1 MGMLASLKRFFAPQP
16 IADLAALQQFLE
28 SRAAYLVQKSITE
41 YSQARAGVLFSTLM
55 REPIYIEGYE
65 RARWLSYPAAISM
78 VTEMAEGSLRE
89 RSGSAPGAL
98 DRGLLKLVD
107 AILAQY
113 PGPSGLGED
122 FWREAADRVTRD
134 LAQAALGPPRAVQNI
149 PMIRSKEIY
158 DVLPVNDHLKRH
170 DFQMF
175 RNTIRFH
182 LTELKVEFEERSEP
196 ARLAA
201 ILSA

>member
-1 MGMLASLKRFFAPQP
+1 MGMLASLKRLFAPQP
-16 IADLAALQQFLE
+16 IAELVALQHFLE

-113 PGPSGLGED
+113 PSPSGLGED

-134 LAQAALGPPRAVQNI
+134 LAQAALGPPRVVQKI

-158 DVLPVNDHLKRH
+158 DVLPVNEHLKRL

-201 ILSA
+201 SLAA